1 MPRALERDIDLGVE
15 EAADDAAPALIEA
28 DALFIRE
35 MLGNLLDNAIRYTQ
49 AGGRVT
55 VRVGSIGEHVLL
67 TVEDNGPGV
76 PPDEHERVF
85 ERFHRV
91 LGTGAEGCGLGLA
104 IVREIAQG
112 HNADVRLTAGA
123 HGVGTLV
130 TITFARA
137 A

>member
-1 MPRALERDIDLGVE
+1 
-15 EAADDAAPALIEA
+15 
-28 DALFIRE
+28 

-55 VRVGSIGEHVLL
+55 VRVGSVGEHVLL

-76 PPDEHERVF
+76 PPTSASACSSAFIACSGPEH
-85 ERFHRV
+85 
-91 LGTGAEGCGLGLA
+91 EGCGLGLA

-112 HNADVRLTAGA
+112 HDADVRLTAGA